1 MLRLL
6 TAGLVGLAVAA
17 LALPHEAAAQGK
29 GGKSA
34 TCKTHYGTGWAPTE
48 SMAKFQSWEITAQV
62 TGNWPFM
69 SDTFRNERYR
79 CKAEGSGWRC
89 NSTIDVCKS

>member
-1 MLRLL
+1 MLRFVAASLL
-6 TAGLVGLAVAA
+6 SLAVVA
-17 LALPHEAAAQGK
+17 LALPHDAVAQGK
-29 GGKSA
+29 KAAS
-34 TCKTHYGTGWAPTE
+34 CKTHYGTGWAPTE

-62 TGNWPFM
+62 TGNWPLM

-79 CKAEGSGWRC
+79 CKTEGSGWRC